1 MQKQLVSHLKHK
13 IVLFLAPYLA
23 FFLVLLLI
31 VMALFYQDNN
41 NDCQSTDT
49 TVTVTTSVDK
59 EGVAKSIH
67 DNLKK
72 ISGLTEAGI
81 AGYLGN
87 TENESG
93 LNASIVQSN
102 ATFNESTAM
111 NASISGYALGLNQ
124 WDNSRRVE
132 LLNYAKSQNKQWSDA
147 GLQLDFALNHDGTNS
162 DLLKQGLKMTN
173 VNDATEFL
181 RAKWERG
188 GAGTTS
194 KRQAYARAW
203 YAKLSSGSSNT
214 AVDTATNGTE
224 TTQNTD
230 NTTNNSSGCSTNVA
244 QGMGTSGAPV
254 KEIPSAYISKI
265 KDTNFTATSSS
276 NTYPFGQCTWYTYN
290 RMQELGT
297 PVENGLGNG
306 ADWGANAKAKGY
318 KTDSQPHV
326 GWAVSFSQ
334 GADGADPTYGHVAVV
349 EAISDD
355 KTHFLVSECN
365 VVASGTGTVS
375 FRELTAGQGVIFI
388 QGKQ

>member
-1 MQKQLVSHLKHK
+1 MKRLLKGYLIAILSLVFLI
-13 IVLFLAPYLA
+13 IVIIGMFSSNSD
-23 FFLVLLLI
+23 
-31 VMALFYQDNN
+31 Q
-41 NDCQSTDT
+41 CQSTSTD
-49 TVTVTTSVDK
+49 VSVTTSADK
-59 EGVAKSIH
+59 EAVAKSLH

-72 ISGLTEAGI
+72 ISGVTEAGI

-87 TENESG
+87 TQHESG
-93 LNASIVQSN
+93 FNASVVQSN
-102 ATFNESTAM
+102 VTYNETTAM

-124 WDNSRRVE
+124 CDNSRRVE
-132 LLNYAKSQNKQWSDA
+132 LLNYAKSQNKKWTDA
-147 GLQLDFALNHDGTNS
+147 SLQLDFALNHDGTNS
-162 DLLKQGLKMTN
+162 DLLKQGLKTTN
-173 VNDATEFL
+173 VDDATEFL
-181 RAKWERG
+181 RASWERG
-188 GAGTTS
+188 GAGTTAT
-194 KRQAYARAW
+194 RQSYARSW
-203 YAKLSSGSSNT
+203 YAKFSNGSSDT
-214 AVDTATNGTE
+214 AVDTATTGTE

-244 QGMGTSGAPV
+244 QGMGTSGAPI
-254 KEIPSAYISKI
+254 KEIPSAYKSKI

-306 ADWGANAKAKGY
+306 ADWGKNAKAKGY
-318 KTDSQPHV
+318 KMDSQPHV

-355 KTHFLVSECN
+355 GKHFLVSECN

-375 FRELTAGQGVIFI
+375 FRELTVGQGVTFI
-388 QGKQ
+388 QGK